1 MSLYREIVT
10 KAVIGKGRL
19 KDNVSLTFPSEHK
32 VSKTLGCWIIN
43 NEFTPFY
50 EKGKAYIKGK
60 YDVHV
65 WYAYSK
71 DTKTAL
77 FTTTHEYQDEVDL
90 HMKNDETLS
99 ETSELKAFCIKYP
112 TCSKLNVGEGGKI
125 TLEVEKEYSLDV
137 IGETKL
143 KVQVSKLAEDEWLLD
158 EEIDNQVDVEYL
170 DKKNTK

>member
-19 KDNVSLTFPSEHK
+19 KDNVTLILPCEHK
-32 VSKTLGCWIIN
+32 VTKTLGCWIIN
-43 NEFTPFY
+43 NEFTPVY
-50 EKGKAYIKGK
+50 EKGKTYIKGK
-60 YDVHV
+60 CELHI

-77 FTTTHEYQDEVDL
+77 FQTIHEYQNEVDL
-90 HMKNDETLS
+90 RMKNEENVSD
-99 ETSELKAFCIKYP
+99 TSELKAFCIKYP
-112 TCSKLNVGEGGKI
+112 TCTRLIVAEGGKI
-125 TLEVEKEYSLDV
+125 GVDIEKEYSIDV

-158 EEIDNQVDVEYL
+158 EEIDNNVNVEYL
-170 DKKNTK
+170 DAK